1 MSCADKDGL
10 FSCVVS
16 SLPIYILFLF
26 LLFFLLL
33 LFVLCVCV
41 CVCVCVLL
49 LHLWLPVRC
58 WLRVVRQNT
67 LVFFPVLAENTESIN
82 CVSLRR
88 CPDILSLLRFF
99 YPECVAFCQMLYELI
114 WSYDFFVVVQS
125 LSHVWLFV
133 TAWTAARQASLDITT
148 SRSSLYSCS

>member
-1 MSCADKDGL
+1 MVYFL
-10 FSCVVS
+10 V
-16 SLPIYILFLF
+16 LFLPCQSIF
-26 LLFFLLL
+26 YFF
-33 LFVLCVCV
+33 FFFSSSSSSSYFVCV

-133 TAWTAARQASLDITT
+133 TAWTAARQASLYITT
-148 SRSSLYSCS
+148 SRSSLNSCS